1 MMLGL
6 FYSISVKADS
16 FDSNGIWYEILS
28 ETEVGV
34 CSSSTKYSGNI
45 VIPESVEFGNK
56 KYQVVSVQDYAF
68 TASTI
73 TSVSIPNSV
82 ISIGVAAFLQCKNLT
97 SITIPGSVIKVYD
110 SAFMSCNNLQSI
122 ELLCPLDVVSE
133 YMFSGCTSL
142 KSISLPNTVTI
153 IEKVAFSGCSS
164 LSSID
169 FSNSL
174 VKIGEYAFSDCTNLT
189 SISFPQNLQTI
200 GPSSFMGCKSLQTIT
215 IPNSVQEIGSS
226 AFSGCTNMQI
236 VNSEILSPFDI
247 GASAF
252 STRSNAI
259 LQVPKGTKE
268 KYMQFLGWVNNFK
281 VIKEVGDN
289 IITLSASGNG
299 QIEYNST
306 IVRNG
311 SKLFSIG
318 DGEIS
323 LTLKP
328 DSRYY
333 IKSVYVNG
341 VAVTSNVI
349 DNQLTVGVASDIT
362 IDVEFEAIPVTT
374 YTLSIKSI
382 GSGSAIY
389 GGEVIRGTTKSY
401 TLNEGTSATITFEPD
416 AGYRIK
422 TLKVNNTA
430 VSATTSYTVTVNANT
445 SVEVEFEAIPPTTY
459 TLSIKA
465 TGNGSASYGGDAI
478 RGTTKSYTLNE
489 GTSATITFTP
499 DAGYRIKTLKVNNTA
514 VSATTSYT
522 VTVNANTSVEV
533 EFEAIPVNTYT
544 LSIKATGN
552 GSASYGGDA
561 IRGTTKSYIL
571 NEGTSVTITF
581 TPDAGYRIKTLKVNN
596 TAVTAT
602 TSYTVT
608 VNANTSVEVEFE
620 AIPVAT
626 YTLSIKATGNG
637 SASYGRDAIRGT
649 TKSYTLNEGTSA
661 TITFTP
667 DAGYRIKT
675 LKVNNT
681 AVSATTSYT
690 VTVNANTSVE
700 VEFEAI
706 PVTTYTLSIKATGN
720 GSASYG
726 GDAIRGTTKSY
737 TLNDGTSATITFTPD
752 AGYRI
757 KTLKV
762 NNTAVSATT
771 SYTVTVNANTSV
783 EVEFEAIPPC
793 TLSIKA
799 MGNGSASYNGDV
811 IRETTKSYTVDGGA
825 SITVTFN
832 PDEGYRVKSLK
843 VNGSNVAVSSTYKTT
858 ISADT
863 KIEVEFEEIPPNTY
877 TLSIKATGNGSA
889 TYDGNTIREAKEK
902 YSVVEGT
909 NISVSFSA
917 DEGCRIKSLTVN
929 GVSETISDDYE
940 ATINA
945 DTSIE
950 VEFEEIPVPTYSLTI
965 TALGNGSALYDSEE
979 IRETTKSYTVK
990 EGANV
995 AVGFTPDD
1003 GYWTTS
1009 LKVNGTS
1016 IRTVPE
1022 YTATIHEDISIE
1034 VEFGESPST
1043 IMTDDVT
1050 YRVESA
1056 SEHTIIVT
1064 EVNDGLVLE
1073 IPERINYQE
1082 EEWIVTGMEEDVLDS
1097 HEETAAIIWN
1107 PAAPFTGRVSN
1118 PNLLL
1123 YVTDASYAPANIKN
1137 VVVNG
1142 NASSITLTDAQ
1153 GGNNFYCPRVFTAQQ
1168 ITYTH
1173 RYGMRTGIGESRGWE
1188 TIALP
1193 FDVQRYSLSEKGE
1206 IMPFKN
1212 WESGSDPY
1220 PFWLYELSAGG
1231 FTEADGIKAN
1241 TPYIISLPN
1250 NDKYVA
1256 DYRLNGRVTFS
1267 AENVEVKTSDDIET
1281 STYSDRTFVP
1291 NFTVQE
1297 SNEGYYALNVNSEY
1311 DMYQGGENEG
1321 SRFILN
1327 LRRIHPFEAYMTTT
1341 SNTRSIGIFDDMT
1354 TAIKGI
1360 EVISGEKVVRVYDL
1374 SGKLLRV
1381 GTSIEVIRQELPAGV
1396 YIVNHQK
1403 IIIK

>member
-1 MMLGL
+1 MQKMD
-6 FYSISVKADS
+6 YSISWLRLRQ
-16 FDSNGIWYEILS
+16 IILS
-28 ETEVGV
+28 LLIMICNVTFAYDFEVDGLCYNIIGGDNV
-34 CSSSTKYSGNI
+34 EVTYRSYEGGSYSGTLQ
-45 VIPESVEFGNK
+45 IPEVVTYGDHTFHVTAIGYLAFYNCSGLVGELIIPNSVTSIGK
-56 KYQVVSVQDYAF
+56 MAF
-68 TASTI
+68 CKCTGFTGSL
-73 TSVSIPNSV
+73 VIPNSV
-82 ISIGVAAFLQCKNLT
+82 IEIGEWAFAECGFSGTLTLSNSLIWIRESTFQNCNFIGSLSIPNTVATIGDYAFCNCYGLTGTLTLSNSLKTIGNYAFSSCGFTGTLTIPNSVTTIGDNSFGGCNFSELNLGNSVSSIGKSSFCSQFTGSLKIPKSLT
-97 SITIPGSVIKVYD
+97 SIGEMAFGWNEFTEIVVDSENSIYDSRDNCNAIIETNSNTLIAGCSYSTIPNSVH
-110 SAFMSCNNLQSI
+110 
-122 ELLCPLDVVSE
+122 
-133 YMFSGCTSL
+133 
-142 KSISLPNTVTI
+142 
-153 IEKVAFSGCSS
+153 
-164 LSSID
+164 
-169 FSNSL
+169 
-174 VKIGEYAFSDCTNLT
+174 KIGNHAFW
-189 SISFPQNLQTI
+189 
-200 GPSSFMGCKSLQTIT
+200 GCDFNSIT
-215 IPNSVQEIGSS
+215 IPNSVS
-226 AFSGCTNMQI
+226 
-236 VNSEILSPFDI
+236 
-247 GASAF
+247 
-252 STRSNAI
+252 
-259 LQVPKGTKE
+259 
-268 KYMQFLGWVNNFK
+268 
-281 VIKEVGDN
+281 
-289 IITLSASGNG
+289 
-299 QIEYNST
+299 
-306 IVRNG
+306 
-311 SKLFSIG
+311 SIG
-318 DGEIS
+318 DGVFGQCPNLEHVFSKIEHPFPINENTFEGHIDFLHIPIGTQS
-323 LTLKP
+323 LYEQYPNWIDNFSSIIEDLENTN
-328 DSRYY
+328 SQ
-333 IKSVYVNG
+333 
-341 VAVTSNVI
+341 VTSLI
-349 DNQLTVGVASDIT
+349 
-362 IDVEFEAIPVTT
+362 
-374 YTLSIKSI
+374 
-382 GSGSAIY
+382 
-389 GGEVIRGTTKSY
+389 
-401 TLNEGTSATITFEPD
+401 
-416 AGYRIK
+416 
-422 TLKVNNTA
+422 
-430 VSATTSYTVTVNANT
+430 
-445 SVEVEFEAIPPTTY
+445 
-459 TLSIKA
+459 LSIKA
-465 TGNGSASYGGDAI
+465 TGNGSASY
-478 RGTTKSYTLNE
+478 S
-489 GTSATITFTP
+489 
-499 DAGYRIKTLKVNNTA
+499 
-514 VSATTSYT
+514 
-522 VTVNANTSVEV
+522 
-533 EFEAIPVNTYT
+533 
-544 LSIKATGN
+544 
-552 GSASYGGDA
+552 
-561 IRGTTKSYIL
+561 
-571 NEGTSVTITF
+571 
-581 TPDAGYRIKTLKVNN
+581 
-596 TAVTAT
+596 
-602 TSYTVT
+602 
-608 VNANTSVEVEFE
+608 
-620 AIPVAT
+620 
-626 YTLSIKATGNG
+626 
-637 SASYGRDAIRGT
+637 
-649 TKSYTLNEGTSA
+649 
-661 TITFTP
+661 
-667 DAGYRIKT
+667 
-675 LKVNNT
+675 
-681 AVSATTSYT
+681 
-690 VTVNANTSVE
+690 
-700 VEFEAI
+700 
-706 PVTTYTLSIKATGN
+706 
-720 GSASYG
+720 

-757 KTLKV
+757 KSLKV

-799 MGNGSASYNGDV
+799 AGNGAASYDGDV

-863 KIEVEFEEIPPNTY
+863 KLEVEFEEIPPNTY

-929 GVSETISDDYE
+929 GVSETISDNYE

-1073 IPERINYQE
+1073 IPERIDYQE

-1097 HEETAAIIWN
+1097 HEETAAIVWN

-1193 FDVQRYSLSEKGE
+1193 FDVQRYSLSGKGE